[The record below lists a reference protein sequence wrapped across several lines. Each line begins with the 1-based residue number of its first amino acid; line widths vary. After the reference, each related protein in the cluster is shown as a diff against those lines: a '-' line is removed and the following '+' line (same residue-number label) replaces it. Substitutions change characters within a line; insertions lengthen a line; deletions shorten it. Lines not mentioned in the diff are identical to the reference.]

1 MRFLVCGVVVLD
13 GENLQEFAAGQSTVY
28 ATDLH
33 DVKVRATGLRGPALL
48 VHP

>member
-1 MRFLVCGVVVLD
+1 VVAWFWTVKIFR
-13 GENLQEFAAGQSTVY
+13 NSPPNNQTVY

-33 DVKVRATGLRGPALL
+33 DVKVRATGLRDPALL